1 VIQSKNVLAVVPAR
15 AGSKG
20 LPGKNL
26 RLLQGLPLV
35 TYPIRAA
42 LNSKFIDHVYCS
54 TDSVEIANVAAQ
66 SGADSSRLRPSEL
79 AKDETSS
86 IEVVLDAISYFES
99 LDLSF
104 DYLVMLEPTSPM
116 TEAQDIDSALETLIG
131 QQDRFENLI
140 TISES
145 IAGHP
150 QFTFKL
156 ESDKSLSTYNGSKWK
171 FKRRQELDKL
181 FFQTGSLYISEIQAL
196 KLNKSFVSDK
206 TMGFEIQKVKSFE
219 IDDLIDFKIVEMLMQ
234 AKALLGVED
243 HCE

>member
-1 VIQSKNVLAVVPAR
+1 MIHSKNVLAVVPAR
-15 AGSKG
+15 SGSKG

-26 RLLQGLPLV
+26 RHLNGMPLV
-35 TYPIRAA
+35 SYPIRAA
-42 LNSKFIDHVYCS
+42 VNSKFVDHVYCS
-54 TDSVEIANVAAQ
+54 TDSEEIASVAAK
-66 SGADSSRLRPSEL
+66 SGADASRLRPSEL

-86 IEVVLDAISYFES
+86 IEVVLDAVSYFES
-99 LDLSF
+99 QGLCF

-116 TEAQDIDSALETLIG
+116 TEAQDIDFALESLIS

-140 TISES
+140 TVSES

-181 FFQTGSLYISEIQAL
+181 FFQTGSLYISEMKAL
-196 KLNKSFVSDK
+196 KLNKSFISAR
-206 TMGFEIQKVKSFE
+206 TMGFEVQKIQSFE
-219 IDDLIDFKIVEMLMQ
+219 IDDLIDFKIVEMLIQTKEMFN
-234 AKALLGVED
+234 KED
-243 HCE
+243 LYE